1 MKQSGRQ
8 RYIVPLA
15 ALLLLAVF
23 SVSILLVLLEG
34 ASVYRRI
41 TDRDRETW
49 QARSAYGY
57 LVTKLRQED
66 REGALAVEEL
76 AGLPALTLGVGEEYQ
91 TRLYCYDGFLWELYA
106 PAGLSLAPEDGEKIT
121 ELRELELSLS
131 DGTLQAVLTQE
142 DGQSQSLV
150 FTPRSGEVGS

>member
-1 MKQSGRQ
+1 MKQSGEQ

-57 LVTKLRQED
+57 LTTKLRQTD
-66 REGALAVEEL
+66 REGALVVEEL
-76 AGLPALTLGVGEEYQ
+76 EGLPTLTLGAGEEYQ
-91 TRLYCYDGFLWELYA
+91 TRLYCYDGFLWELYSL
-106 PAGLSLAPEDGEKIT
+106 AGLDLAPEDGERIT
-121 ELRELELSLS
+121 ELRDLELTL
-131 DGTLQAVLTQE
+131 DGGTLRAVLTQA
-142 DGQSQSLV
+142 DGQSQTLT
-150 FTPRSGEVGS
+150 FTPRSGEVGQ